1 MTAPSAAV
9 ARRMP
14 GTGQGGCA
22 IGLPCDV
29 PAEMSDTEFRLTIAL
44 GRAAYNKLF
53 LRHQRVVYFEVNK
66 VWPAWQR
73 ATVIEKADFLQEGAQ
88 GLLRAIRLF
97 DTSRGVRFST
107 YASWHVRA
115 FVLRALRDKSRIVRL
130 PQLLQLDMA
139 QIRKARYRYAVESH
153 GRAPT
158 DDALAAMLHWP
169 PSRVAAALKGL
180 ASSLTTSLDAD
191 SLGEAPGLGVGSAV
205 PEPLMSRVASPR
217 HGGAAAENEVYEG
230 QLCDALETA
239 MAERDPRRIQIT
251 RLKYGLEDGVEWT
264 YPQLSVRFNQ
274 TASVLKGIVRTEV
287 NFLRRSKKD
296 VLQDFANHM

>member
-1 MTAPSAAV
+1 MTII
-9 ARRMP
+9 R
-14 GTGQGGCA
+14 Q
-22 IGLPCDV
+22 
-29 PAEMSDTEFRLTIAL
+29 
-44 GRAAYNKLF
+44 LF

-287 NFLRRSKKD
+287 RHCAHNLPGMPPGRFRQIDRPR
-296 VLQDFANHM
+296 FATCPGQLPAPLKERCAPRFRQSHVSHKFF